1 MSFLELF
8 AAILL
13 ALHLP
18 VPLYWLMVHPFIG
31 FWRRHGNAAFWV
43 AGLFSWGLIV
53 SLLYNFR
60 LDLLDASNAPR
71 AAVVAGFVLIA
82 CDAYLIVRAEMAL
95 GLRRLIGKAE
105 LEGRG
110 ELVTSG
116 IFSRVRHPR
125 YTGMF
130 LSVLGACLM
139 AGTLA
144 LWVVALLWW
153 LLSLLFIL
161 FEERELRARIGPTY
175 ADYARRVPRFLPFRF
190 FPRADN

>member
-1 MSFLELF
+1 MSFVELF
-8 AAILL
+8 ASFLL

-53 SLLYNFR
+53 SVLYTFR
-60 LDLLDASNAPR
+60 HDLLDTSSAPR
-71 AAVVAGFVLIA
+71 AAAAAGFVLVA
-82 CDAYLIVRAEMAL
+82 FDGYLIVRAELAL

-116 IFSRVRHPR
+116 IFSSIRHPR

-153 LLSLLFIL
+153 LLSLLFIF
-161 FEERELRARIGPTY
+161 FEERELRARIGPAY